1 MTDILYNL
9 FIAPMIVDVTVRAYV
24 VYFAH
29 IYNTLLQNKL
39 RTQFL
44 IVLHCMNHSTVFIA
58 YIKPYPLSIKAEI
71 FKHLPFHP
79 KFHTFV
85 FIPIGK
91 TPQKN

>member
-1 MTDILYNL
+1 
-9 FIAPMIVDVTVRAYV
+9 
-24 VYFAH
+24 
-29 IYNTLLQNKL
+29 
-39 RTQFL
+39 
-44 IVLHCMNHSTVFIA
+44 MNHSTVFIA